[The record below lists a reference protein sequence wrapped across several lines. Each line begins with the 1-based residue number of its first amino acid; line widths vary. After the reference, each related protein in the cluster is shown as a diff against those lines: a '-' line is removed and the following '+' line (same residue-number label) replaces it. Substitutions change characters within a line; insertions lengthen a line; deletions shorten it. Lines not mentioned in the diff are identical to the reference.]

1 MKWNWGTG
9 IALVYVIF
17 AGSMILLVIKS
28 TQQDINL
35 VSDHYYADD
44 VAYQQQYQKIENS
57 MNLGDQVLVS
67 SNASS
72 IEVRFPQGM
81 GVTQGEIF
89 LFCPSDSKQ
98 DRHVPIALG
107 AENTMSIPTDGLKRG
122 KWRVKIDWKAGDKD
136 YYQEAMLVL

>member
-9 IALVYVIF
+9 IALAYAIF
-17 AGSMILLVIKS
+17 AGSMVILVIKS
-28 TQQDINL
+28 TTQDLSL

-57 MNLGDQVLVS
+57 MNLSDQVQVS
-67 SNASS
+67 SSAGL

-81 GVTQGEIF
+81 GVTQGEVF

-98 DRHVPIALG
+98 DRHVPIALT
-107 AENTMSIPTDGLKRG
+107 AENTMSIPSDGLKRG
-122 KWRVKIDWKAGDKD
+122 KWRVKIDWKAGEKD
-136 YYQEAMLVL
+136 YYQESTLVL